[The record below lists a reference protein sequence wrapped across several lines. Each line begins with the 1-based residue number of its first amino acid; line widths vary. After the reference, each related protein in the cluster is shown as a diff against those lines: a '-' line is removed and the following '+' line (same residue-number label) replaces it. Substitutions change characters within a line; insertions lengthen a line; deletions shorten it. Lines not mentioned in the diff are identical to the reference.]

1 MTWKMFVKGFY
12 DNLNTEINWARV
24 SSSLIVLYGHFNF
37 KLGKSIVKQDINNV
51 LQNGKLLSETIDR
64 YKLFVSNTL
73 NLCEGLWTQVTNKDK
88 DERSIINYL
97 TFARIFLDNVS
108 SLCFDAEKRYCT

>member
-64 YKLFVSNTL
+64 YKLFVSKTL
-73 NLCEGLWTQVTNKDK
+73 NLCEGLWT
-88 DERSIINYL
+88 
-97 TFARIFLDNVS
+97 
-108 SLCFDAEKRYCT
+108 